1 MRKASFIVHRSSFSG
16 GEGETAGMP
25 VLHEYMLG
33 SVWKKLSFSIS
44 FCMSIYWRVV
54 VFLQPR
60 NGWAKMAEF
69 SLPLFPSLFFF
80 FFWFEFFFLGHLYA
94 QTSISYHI
102 ISCQLQG
109 NAVVAQVKPFG
120 LSHSWTGKS
129 DFIYIYAYINIVWGA
144 PGGEPEMTVF
154 SPALQLPV
162 LFFY

>member
-69 SLPLFPSLFFF
+69 SLSPSSLPFSSFFF
-80 FFWFEFFFLGHLYA
+80 GLNFSFWVICTHKHQYHI
-94 QTSISYHI
+94 ISYHI
-102 ISCQLQG
+102 MPTSRERCRG
-109 NAVVAQVKPFG
+109 TGEAVWA
-120 LSHSWTGKS
+120 KS
-129 DFIYIYAYINIVWGA
+129 LLDWKIGFYIHLCVYKYCMGRTRWGA
-144 PGGEPEMTVF
+144 
-154 SPALQLPV
+154 
-162 LFFY
+162 